1 MLTIFY
7 PLWKLFIDSVGNEK
21 GNYTECF
28 LKIYSDVSMSL
39 AQFGEFP
46 EDICSTVD
54 FIYDNNIATRTKQN
68 SMQITLPILESV
80 NPPTMFDWW

>member
-1 MLTIFY
+1 
-7 PLWKLFIDSVGNEK
+7 
-21 GNYTECF
+21 
-28 LKIYSDVSMSL
+28 MSL

-46 EDICSTVD
+46 EDICSPVD